1 MSEKKYAKIIN
12 EETHE
17 VQIGVG
23 CPIGYYIEIGMTLM
37 DVEFGW
43 DCKWYEKG
51 YVPEEPLPKIKTR
64 EEVSEAREKLYTQY
78 IDPITAHIQR
88 LKDKEQTDNVKEEI
102 NRLIQERDN
111 KFIEIQINNPY
122 PLEVE

>member
-23 CPIGYYIEIGMTLM
+23 CPVGYYIEIGMTLM
-37 DVEFGW
+37 DVEYGW
-43 DCKWYEKG
+43 DYKWYEKG
-51 YVPEEPLPKIKTR
+51 YVPEKPLPKIKTR
-64 EEVSEAREKLYTQY
+64 EEVSKIREKLYTQY